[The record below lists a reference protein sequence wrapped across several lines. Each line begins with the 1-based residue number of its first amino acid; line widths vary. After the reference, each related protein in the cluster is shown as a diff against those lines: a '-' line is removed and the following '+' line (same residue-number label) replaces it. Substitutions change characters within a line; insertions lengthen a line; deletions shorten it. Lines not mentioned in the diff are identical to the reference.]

1 MRGLRIISRIYLS
14 LAAIATAVLW
24 FFPWVQVREG
34 IAGGMSSL
42 NTLIQMFITD
52 AEQSA
57 AIEKVLSK
65 TGFSAFD
72 LEKLCKSLHSFVG
85 QANGTF
91 LESLEEVQ
99 NAQQFLLISRIVLI
113 ALFCLAVFFALRAMT
128 NHCFGYILFIIADI
142 VALIGAALTASTI
155 NEKLGSD
162 VLEFSYFFYV
172 LAIVVILSLFFWV
185 FAQISGLA
193 TRQKKLYV
201 SENEKRAK
209 GTVLVISILMFLLCC
224 AGGAAL
230 YFVI

>member
-1 MRGLRIISRIYLS
+1 MRGLRIVSRIYLS

-42 NTLIQMFITD
+42 NSLIQLFITD

-57 AIEKVLSK
+57 AVEKVLSK

-85 QANGTF
+85 QTNGTF
-91 LESLEEVQ
+91 LESMEEVQ
-99 NAQQFLLISRIVLI
+99 NAQQFLLGSRIVLI
-113 ALFCLAVFFALRAMT
+113 ALLCLAVFFGFRAIT
-128 NHCFGYILFIIADI
+128 NHCFGYILFIIADV
-142 VALIGAALTASTI
+142 VALAGAAVTALTI
-155 NEKLGSD
+155 NDRVGAD

-172 LAIVVILSLFFWV
+172 LAIVVILTLFFWV
-185 FAQISGLA
+185 FAQIAGLA

-209 GTVLVISILMFLLCC
+209 RTVMVFSILMFLLCC

>member
-1 MRGLRIISRIYLS
+1 MRGLRIVSRIYLS

-42 NTLIQMFITD
+42 NSLIQLFITD

-72 LEKLCKSLHSFVG
+72 LEKLCKSLHAFVG

-91 LESLEEVQ
+91 LESVEEVQ
-99 NAQQFLLISRIVLI
+99 NAQQFLLGSRIVLI

-128 NHCFGYILFIIADI
+128 NHCFGYILFIIADV
-142 VALIGAALTASTI
+142 VALVGAAVTALTINDKIGA
-155 NEKLGSD
+155 D

-185 FAQISGLA
+185 FAQIAGLA
-193 TRQKKLYV
+193 TRSKKLYV
-201 SENEKRAK
+201 SASDKQAK
-209 GTVLVISILMFLLCC
+209 KTVMIISILVFFLCC
-224 AGGAAL
+224 AIGAVL

>member
-42 NTLIQMFITD
+42 NSLIQLFITD

-57 AIEKVLSK
+57 AVEKVLSK

-72 LEKLCKSLHSFVG
+72 LEKLCKSLLSFIG

-91 LESLEEVQ
+91 LESVEDLQ
-99 NAQQFLLISRIVLI
+99 DAQKFLLVSRILLI
-113 ALFCLAVFFALRAMT
+113 ALLGLAVFFGLRAMT
-128 NHCFGYILFIIADI
+128 NHCLGYIFFI
-142 VALIGAALTASTI
+142 VADVVALAGTAVTALTINDRIGA
-155 NEKLGSD
+155 D

-172 LAIVVILSLFFWV
+172 LVIAVILTLFFWV

-201 SENEKRAK
+201 SDNEKRARR
-209 GTVLVISILMFLLCC
+209 TVLIISILAFLLCC
-224 AGGAAL
+224 GGGAAL

>member
-1 MRGLRIISRIYLS
+1 MRGLRVISRIYLT

-52 AEQSA
+52 PDQSA
-57 AIEKVLSK
+57 AINKILSK
-65 TGFSAFD
+65 TSFSAFD

-91 LESLEEVQ
+91 LESMEEVQ
-99 NAQQFLLISRIVLI
+99 NAQQFLLGSRIVLI

-128 NHCFGYILFIIADI
+128 NHCFGYILFIIADV
-142 VALIGAALTASTI
+142 VALVGAAVTALTINDKIGA
-155 NEKLGSD
+155 D

-193 TRQKKLYV
+193 TRKNKLYV
-201 SENEKRAK
+201 SENEKRAQ

>member
-1 MRGLRIISRIYLS
+1 MRGLRIVSKIYLT

-34 IAGGMSSL
+34 IAGGMSSINSL
-42 NTLIQMFITD
+42 LQLFITD

-57 AIEKVLSK
+57 AVEKVLSK

-72 LEKLCKSLHSFVG
+72 LEKLCKTLHSFIG

-91 LESLEEVQ
+91 LESVEEIQ
-99 NAQQFLLISRIVLI
+99 NAQQFLLVSRILLI
-113 ALFCLAVFFALRAMT
+113 ALLCLAVFFGLRAMT
-128 NHCFGYILFIIADI
+128 NHCFGYILFMIADV
-142 VALIGAALTASTI
+142 VALAGTAITALTI
-155 NEKLGSD
+155 NDRVGAD

-172 LAIVVILSLFFWV
+172 LAIIVILTIFFWV

-201 SENEKRAK
+201 SENEKR
-209 GTVLVISILMFLLCC
+209 GRRTVTVISVLMFLICC

>member
-1 MRGLRIISRIYLS
+1 MRGLRIVSRIYLT

-34 IAGGMSSL
+34 IAGGMSSINSL
-42 NTLIQMFITD
+42 LQLFITD

-57 AIEKVLSK
+57 AVEKVLSK

-72 LEKLCKSLHSFVG
+72 LEKLCKTLHSFIG

-91 LESLEEVQ
+91 LESVEEIQ
-99 NAQQFLLISRIVLI
+99 NAQQFLLVSRILFI
-113 ALFCLAVFFALRAMT
+113 ALLCLAVFFGLRAMT
-128 NHCFGYILFIIADI
+128 NHCFGYILFMIADV
-142 VALIGAALTASTI
+142 VALAGTAITALTI
-155 NEKLGSD
+155 NDRVGAD

-172 LAIVVILSLFFWV
+172 LAIIVILTIFFWV

-201 SENEKRAK
+201 SENEKR
-209 GTVLVISILMFLLCC
+209 GRRTVTVISVLMFLICC

>member
-1 MRGLRIISRIYLS
+1 MRGLRIVSRIYLT

-34 IAGGMSSL
+34 IAGGMSSINSL
-42 NTLIQMFITD
+42 LQLFITD

-57 AIEKVLSK
+57 AVEKVLSK

-72 LEKLCKSLHSFVG
+72 LEKLCKTLHSFIG

-91 LESLEEVQ
+91 LESVEEIQ
-99 NAQQFLLISRIVLI
+99 NAQQFLLVSRILFI
-113 ALFCLAVFFALRAMT
+113 ALLCLAVFFGLRAMT
-128 NHCFGYILFIIADI
+128 NHCFGYILFMIADV
-142 VALIGAALTASTI
+142 VALAGTAITALTI
-155 NEKLGSD
+155 NDRVGAD

-172 LAIVVILSLFFWV
+172 LATIVILTIFFWV

-201 SENEKRAK
+201 SENEKR
-209 GTVLVISILMFLLCC
+209 GRRTVTVISVLMFLICC

>member
-1 MRGLRIISRIYLS
+1 MRGLRIVSRIYLT

-34 IAGGMSSL
+34 IAGGMSSINSL
-42 NTLIQMFITD
+42 LQLFITD

-57 AIEKVLSK
+57 AVEKVLSK

-72 LEKLCKSLHSFVG
+72 LEKLCKTLHSFIG

-91 LESLEEVQ
+91 LESVEEIQ
-99 NAQQFLLISRIVLI
+99 NAQQFLLVSRILFI
-113 ALFCLAVFFALRAMT
+113 ALLCLAVFFGLRAMT
-128 NHCFGYILFIIADI
+128 NHCFGYILFMIADV
-142 VALIGAALTASTI
+142 VALAGTAITALTI
-155 NEKLGSD
+155 NDRVGAD

-172 LAIVVILSLFFWV
+172 LAIIVILTIFFWV
-185 FAQISGLA
+185 FAQIAGLA

-201 SENEKRAK
+201 TENEKR
-209 GTVLVISILMFLLCC
+209 GRRTVTVISVLMFLICC

>member
-1 MRGLRIISRIYLS
+1 MRGLRVISRIYLT

-42 NTLIQMFITD
+42 NTLIQMFITNPD
-52 AEQSA
+52 QSA
-57 AIEKVLSK
+57 AINKILSK
-65 TGFSAFD
+65 TSFSAFD

-91 LESLEEVQ
+91 LESMEEVQ
-99 NAQQFLLISRIVLI
+99 NAQQFLLGSRIVLI

-128 NHCFGYILFIIADI
+128 NHCFGYILFIIADV
-142 VALIGAALTASTI
+142 VALAGAAVTALTINDKIGA
-155 NEKLGSD
+155 D

-193 TRQKKLYV
+193 TRKNKLYV

-209 GTVLVISILMFLLCC
+209 RTVMVISILMFLLCC

>member
-1 MRGLRIISRIYLS
+1 MRGLRIVSRIYLS

-42 NTLIQMFITD
+42 NSLIQLFITD

-57 AIEKVLSK
+57 AVEKVLSK

-85 QANGTF
+85 QTNGTF
-91 LESLEEVQ
+91 LESMEEVQ
-99 NAQQFLLISRIVLI
+99 NAQQFLLGSRIVLI
-113 ALFCLAVFFALRAMT
+113 ALLCLAVFFGFRAIT

-172 LAIVVILSLFFWV
+172 LVIILVLNLFFWV
-185 FAQISGLA
+185 LAQISGLA

-201 SENEKRAK
+201 SENEKSARR
-209 GTVLVISILMFLLCC
+209 TVMVISILAFLLCC
-224 AGGAAL
+224 GGGAAL
-230 YFVI
+230 YFVM

>member
-1 MRGLRIISRIYLS
+1 MRGLRIVSRIYLS

-34 IAGGMSSL
+34 IAGGMSSINSL
-42 NTLIQMFITD
+42 LQLFITD

-57 AIEKVLSK
+57 AVEKVLSK
-65 TGFSAFD
+65 TSFSAFD
-72 LEKLCKSLHSFVG
+72 LEKLCKSLHAFIG
-85 QANGTF
+85 EANGTF
-91 LESLEEVQ
+91 LESVEEVK

-113 ALFCLAVFFALRAMT
+113 ALLCLAVFFGLRAIT
-128 NHCFGYILFIIADI
+128 NHCLGYIFFIIADV
-142 VALIGAALTASTI
+142 VALAGAAVTAFSI
-155 NEKLGSD
+155 NDKIGSD

-172 LAIVVILSLFFWV
+172 LVIVVILSIFFWV

-201 SENEKRAK
+201 SENEKSARR
-209 GTVLVISILMFLLCC
+209 TVMVISILAFLLCC
-224 AGGAAL
+224 GGGAAL

>member
-1 MRGLRIISRIYLS
+1 MRGLRVISRIYLT

-52 AEQSA
+52 PDQSA
-57 AIEKVLSK
+57 AINKILSK
-65 TGFSAFD
+65 TNFSAFD

-99 NAQQFLLISRIVLI
+99 NTQQFLLISRIVLI

-128 NHCFGYILFIIADI
+128 NHCFGYILFIIADV
-142 VALIGAALTASTI
+142 VALAGAAITALTI
-155 NEKLGSD
+155 NDKVGAD

-172 LAIVVILSLFFWV
+172 LTIVVILSLFFWV
-185 FAQISGLA
+185 FAQIAGLA
-193 TRQKKLYV
+193 TRSKKLYV

-209 GTVLVISILMFLLCC
+209 RTVMVISILMFLLCC

>member
-1 MRGLRIISRIYLS
+1 MRGLRIVSRIYLT

-24 FFPWVQVREG
+24 FFPWIQVREG
-34 IAGGMSSL
+34 IAGGMSSINSL
-42 NTLIQMFITD
+42 LQLFITD

-57 AIEKVLSK
+57 AVEKVLSK

-72 LEKLCKSLHSFVG
+72 LEKLCKTLHSFIG

-91 LESLEEVQ
+91 LESVEEIQ
-99 NAQQFLLISRIVLI
+99 NAQQFLLVSRI
-113 ALFCLAVFFALRAMT
+113 LFITLLCLAVFFGLRAMT
-128 NHCFGYILFIIADI
+128 NHCFGYILFMIADV
-142 VALIGAALTASTI
+142 VALAGTAITALTI
-155 NEKLGSD
+155 NDRVGAD

-172 LAIVVILSLFFWV
+172 LAIIVILTIFFWV

-201 SENEKRAK
+201 SENEKKGRRAV
-209 GTVLVISILMFLLCC
+209 TVISILMFLICC

-230 YFVI
+230 YFVV

>member
-1 MRGLRIISRIYLS
+1 MRGLRVISRIYLT

-52 AEQSA
+52 PDQSA
-57 AIEKVLSK
+57 AISKILSK
-65 TGFSAFD
+65 TSFSAFD
-72 LEKLCKSLHSFVG
+72 LEKLCKSLHSFIG

-91 LESLEEVQ
+91 LESMEEVQ
-99 NAQQFLLISRIVLI
+99 NAQQFLLGSRIVLI
-113 ALFCLAVFFALRAMT
+113 ALLCLAVFFGFRAIT
-128 NHCFGYILFIIADI
+128 NHCFGYILFIIADV
-142 VALIGAALTASTI
+142 VALAGAAVTALTINDKIGA
-155 NEKLGSD
+155 D

-193 TRQKKLYV
+193 TRKNKLYV

-209 GTVLVISILMFLLCC
+209 RTVMVISILMFLLCC

-230 YFVI
+230 YIVI

>member
-1 MRGLRIISRIYLS
+1 MRGLRIVSRIYLS

-24 FFPWVQVREG
+24 FFPWVQIRED
-34 IAGGMSSL
+34 IAGGMSSINSL
-42 NTLIQMFITD
+42 LQLFITD

-57 AIEKVLSK
+57 AVEKVLSK

-72 LEKLCKSLHSFVG
+72 LEKLCKSLHAFIG
-85 QANGTF
+85 EANGTF
-91 LESLEEVQ
+91 LESVEEVR
-99 NAQQFLLISRIVLI
+99 NAQQFLLGSRIVLI
-113 ALFCLAVFFALRAMT
+113 ALLCLAVFFGFRAMT
-128 NHCFGYILFIIADI
+128 NHCFGYILFIIADV
-142 VALIGAALTASTI
+142 VALAGAAITALTI
-155 NEKLGSD
+155 NDKVGAD

-172 LAIVVILSLFFWV
+172 LVIVVILSIFFWV

-193 TRQKKLYV
+193 TRKNKLYV

-209 GTVLVISILMFLLCC
+209 RTVMVISILMFLLCC

>member
-1 MRGLRIISRIYLS
+1 MRGLRIVSRIYLT

-24 FFPWVQVREG
+24 FFPWVQVRESV
-34 IAGGMSSL
+34 AGGMSSINSL
-42 NTLIQMFITD
+42 LQLFITD

-57 AIEKVLSK
+57 AVEKVLSK

-72 LEKLCKSLHSFVG
+72 LEKLCKTLHSFIG

-91 LESLEEVQ
+91 LESVEEIQ
-99 NAQQFLLISRIVLI
+99 NAQQFLLVSRILFI
-113 ALFCLAVFFALRAMT
+113 ALLCLAVFFGLRAMT
-128 NHCFGYILFIIADI
+128 NHCFGYILFMIADV
-142 VALIGAALTASTI
+142 VALAGTAITALTI
-155 NEKLGSD
+155 NDRVGAD

-172 LAIVVILSLFFWV
+172 LAIIVILTIFFWV

-201 SENEKRAK
+201 SENEKR
-209 GTVLVISILMFLLCC
+209 GRRTVTVISVLMFLICC

>member
-1 MRGLRIISRIYLS
+1 MRGLRIVSRIYLT

-34 IAGGMSSL
+34 IAGGMSSINSL
-42 NTLIQMFITD
+42 LQLFITD

-57 AIEKVLSK
+57 AVEKVLSK

-72 LEKLCKSLHSFVG
+72 LEKLCKTLHSFIG

-91 LESLEEVQ
+91 LESVEEIQ
-99 NAQQFLLISRIVLI
+99 NAQQFLLVSRILFI
-113 ALFCLAVFFALRAMT
+113 ALLCLAVFFGLRAMT
-128 NHCFGYILFIIADI
+128 NHCFGYILFIIADV
-142 VALIGAALTASTI
+142 VALAGTAVTALTVNDRVGA
-155 NEKLGSD
+155 D

-172 LAIVVILSLFFWV
+172 LAIIVILTIFFWV

-201 SENEKRAK
+201 SENEKR
-209 GTVLVISILMFLLCC
+209 GRRTVTVISVLMFLICC

>member
-1 MRGLRIISRIYLS
+1 MRGLRIVSRIYLS

-34 IAGGMSSL
+34 IAGGMSSINSL
-42 NTLIQMFITD
+42 LQLFITD

-57 AIEKVLSK
+57 AVEKVLSK
-65 TGFSAFD
+65 TSFSAFD
-72 LEKLCKSLHSFVG
+72 LEKLCKSLHAFIG
-85 QANGTF
+85 EANGTF
-91 LESLEEVQ
+91 LESVEEVK

-113 ALFCLAVFFALRAMT
+113 ALLCLAVFFGLRAIT
-128 NHCFGYILFIIADI
+128 NHCLGYIFFIIADV
-142 VALIGAALTASTI
+142 VALAGAAVTAFTI
-155 NEKLGSD
+155 NDKIGSD

-172 LAIVVILSLFFWV
+172 LVIVVILSIFFWV

-201 SENEKRAK
+201 SENEKRARR
-209 GTVLVISILMFLLCC
+209 TVMVISILAFLLCC
-224 AGGAAL
+224 GGGAAL

>member
-1 MRGLRIISRIYLS
+1 MRGLRIVSRIYLS

-34 IAGGMSSL
+34 IAGGMSSINSL
-42 NTLIQMFITD
+42 LQLFITD

-57 AIEKVLSK
+57 AVEKVLSK

-72 LEKLCKSLHSFVG
+72 LEKLCKTLHSFIG

-91 LESLEEVQ
+91 LESVEEIQ
-99 NAQQFLLISRIVLI
+99 NAQQFLLVSRILFI
-113 ALFCLAVFFALRAMT
+113 ALLCLAVFFGLRAMT
-128 NHCFGYILFIIADI
+128 NHCFGYILFMIADV
-142 VALIGAALTASTI
+142 VALVGTAITALTI
-155 NEKLGSD
+155 NDRVGAD

-172 LAIVVILSLFFWV
+172 LAIIVILTIFFWV

-201 SENEKRAK
+201 SENEKR
-209 GTVLVISILMFLLCC
+209 GRRTVTVISVLMFLICC

>member
-1 MRGLRIISRIYLS
+1 MRGLRIVSRIYLS

-34 IAGGMSSL
+34 IAGGMSSINSL
-42 NTLIQMFITD
+42 LQMFITD

-57 AIEKVLSK
+57 AVERVLSK

-72 LEKLCKSLHSFVG
+72 LEKLCKSLHSFIG
-85 QANGTF
+85 EANGTF
-91 LESLEEVQ
+91 LESVEEVR
-99 NAQQFLLISRIVLI
+99 NTQQFLLGSRIVLI
-113 ALFCLAVFFALRAMT
+113 ALLCLAVFFGLRAMT
-128 NHCFGYILFIIADI
+128 NHCLGYILFIIADV
-142 VALIGAALTASTI
+142 VALAGTAVTALTINDRIGA
-155 NEKLGSD
+155 D

-172 LAIVVILSLFFWV
+172 LVIVVILSIFFWV
-185 FAQISGLA
+185 FAQVSGLA

-209 GTVLVISILMFLLCC
+209 RTVMVISILMFLLCC

>member
-1 MRGLRIISRIYLS
+1 MRGLRIVSRIYLS

-34 IAGGMSSL
+34 IAGGMSSINSL
-42 NTLIQMFITD
+42 LQLFITD

-57 AIEKVLSK
+57 AVEKVLSK
-65 TGFSAFD
+65 TSFSAFD
-72 LEKLCKSLHSFVG
+72 LEKLCKSLHAFIG
-85 QANGTF
+85 EANGTF
-91 LESLEEVQ
+91 LESVEEVK

-113 ALFCLAVFFALRAMT
+113 ALLCLAVFFGLRAIT
-128 NHCFGYILFIIADI
+128 NHCLGYIFFIIADV
-142 VALIGAALTASTI
+142 VALAGAAVTAFTI
-155 NEKLGSD
+155 NDKIGSD

-172 LAIVVILSLFFWV
+172 VVIVVILSIFFWV

-201 SENEKRAK
+201 SENENRAK
-209 GTVLVISILMFLLCC
+209 RTVMVISILMFLLCC

>member
-1 MRGLRIISRIYLS
+1 MRGLRIVSRIYLS

-34 IAGGMSSL
+34 IAGGMSSINSL
-42 NTLIQMFITD
+42 LQLFITD

-57 AIEKVLSK
+57 AVEKVLSK

-72 LEKLCKSLHSFVG
+72 LEKLCKSLHAFIG
-85 QANGTF
+85 EANGTF
-91 LESLEEVQ
+91 LESVEEVK

-113 ALFCLAVFFALRAMT
+113 ALLCLAVFFGLRAIT
-128 NHCFGYILFIIADI
+128 NHCLGYIFFIIADV
-142 VALIGAALTASTI
+142 VALAGAAVTAFTI
-155 NEKLGSD
+155 NDKIGSD

-172 LAIVVILSLFFWV
+172 LVIVVILSIFFWV

-201 SENEKRAK
+201 SENEKRARR
-209 GTVLVISILMFLLCC
+209 TVMVISILAFLLCC
-224 AGGAAL
+224 GGGAAL